1 MERDIVRFLSSRR
14 QKSPTQIS
22 SLALRLNMLV
32 RSSVILLAISS
43 SAVAFHVGGRRSQL
57 SQLKPET
64 GLQQKAVAVALDVPV
79 SVLEEDTKHSL
90 DPEDAWVANL
100 DYDAFSKD
108 VTALGKALLKETGD
122 ADVDHLYKIVN
133 WRNIAALVGLSTIWL
148 PANPLTVAALSTWTY
163 SSWTMIAHHTCH
175 GGYNRM
181 DAGRFNSRGF
191 GLGPLNRC
199 VDWLDWM
206 QPEAWNIEH
215 NRLHHYRLNESKDP
229 DLVQRN
235 LDFVRDANYP
245 RFLKYVV
252 VAFFLPIWKWFYYA
266 PNTYKELKVN
276 EWVKSGKE
284 LPKDFD
290 PENAVTV
297 VSMLDPRSPSTR
309 EIVKPMDFYMNVVG
323 PMFFGRYVAIP
334 ALLALIPGV
343 GPTIAVHALANLVLA
358 ELLTNVHAFATI
370 VTNHAGDDMY
380 TFDDAVKPK
389 TGSFYVRQIVGSVNY
404 DAGTDPID
412 FWHGWLNYQIEHH
425 VWPDLSMLQY
435 QRAAPRLKAI
445 CEKHG
450 IPYVQENVFERT
462 RKTIEIMVGK
472 TTMRKFPTQYE
483 PAKDKAGAAGITWK
497 STNGAIDDD
506 IA

>member
-1 MERDIVRFLSSRR
+1 MF
-14 QKSPTQIS
+14 
-22 SLALRLNMLV
+22 V
-32 RSSVILLAISS
+32 RSSLLLLALSS
-43 SAVAFHVGGRRSQL
+43 SAAGFHVGGGRSPF
-57 SQLKPET
+57 SQPQRIH
-64 GLQQKAVAVALDVPV
+64 GLQTKAVAVPLDVPMNV
-79 SVLEEDTKHSL
+79 PEATAQPSL

-100 DYDAFSKD
+100 DYDAFAKE
-108 VTALGKALLKETGD
+108 VTSLGKDLLQETGD
-122 ADVDHLYKIVN
+122 ADVQHLYKIVN
-133 WRNIAALVGLSTIWL
+133 WRNIAALVGVSTIWL
-148 PANPLTVAALSTWTY
+148 PVNPITVAALSTWTY
-163 SSWTMIAHHTCH
+163 ASWTMIAHHTCH
-175 GGYNRM
+175 GGYNRV

-191 GLGPLNRC
+191 GLGALNRC
-199 VDWLDWM
+199 IDWLDWM

-235 LDFVRDANYP
+235 LDFIRDGNYP
-245 RFLKYVV
+245 RFLKYAV

-266 PNTYKELKVN
+266 PNTYKELKTN

-284 LPKDFD
+284 LPADYD

-297 VSMLDPRSPSTR
+297 VSMLDPARASTR
-309 EIVKPMDFYMNVVG
+309 QIVKPLDFYMNVVG
-323 PMFFGRYVAIP
+323 PMFLGRYVAIP
-334 ALLALIPGV
+334 AVLALIPGA
-343 GPTIAVHALANLVLA
+343 GPTIAVHAIANLFFA
-358 ELLTNVHAFATI
+358 ELLTNVHAFVTI
-370 VTNHAGDDMY
+370 VTNHAGEDMY

-404 DAGTDPID
+404 DAGTDAVD

-445 CEKHG
+445 CEKYG
-450 IPYVQENVFERT
+450 VPYVQENVFERT

-472 TTMRKFPTQYE
+472 TTMRTFPTEYE
-483 PAKDKAGAAGITWK
+483 PAKDKAGSAEITWK

-506 IA
+506 TA